1 MKKISLQSMI
11 TRKFAMIISYAL
23 IMVLFVCANTN
34 SCCLVHQPDA
44 PEALKNFS
52 KIQ

>member
-1 MKKISLQSMI
+1 MRKISLRSMM
-11 TRKFAMIISYAL
+11 THRLAMIVSYAL
-23 IMVLFVCANTN
+23 IMALFVCANTN

-44 PEALKNFS
+44 PEALKHFS